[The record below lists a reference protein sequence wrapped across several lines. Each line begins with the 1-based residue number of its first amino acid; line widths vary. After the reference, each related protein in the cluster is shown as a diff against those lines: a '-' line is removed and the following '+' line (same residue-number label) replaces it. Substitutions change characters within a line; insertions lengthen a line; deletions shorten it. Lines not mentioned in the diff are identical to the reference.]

1 MAGFVANEYEEL
13 IGQLVDRGY
22 EAVGLNEIEVAKPQ
36 MFLRHDVD
44 LCMERALQVA
54 RREASLGLKATYYFL
69 LSTDLYN
76 IASAKGREVLIEM
89 RSLGHEIGLHFDV
102 LAYPNQQA
110 QIEICAEVECTTL
123 ESLANASVNSISFH
137 RPVKALL
144 NRKGKFAGR
153 RHTYEPEFFS
163 SIGYISDSNGGW
175 HHGHPLDHPAVIEKR
190 AIQLLTHPI
199 WWCGDNSLTVTEA
212 IDAFRQERIDQLTCS
227 LTNTIT
233 AYRSRRV

>member
-1 MAGFVANEYEEL
+1 MSGFLAGDYERL
-13 IGQLVDRGY
+13 LGQLIDRGY
-22 EAVGLNEIEVAKPQ
+22 ETVDLHGIQSEKQ
-36 MFLRHDVD
+36 HMFLRHDVD
-44 LCMERALQVA
+44 LCMDRALHIA
-54 RREASLGLKATYYFL
+54 RREAVLGVKATYYFL

-76 IASAKGREVLIEM
+76 IASSAGRQILLEM

-102 LAYPNQQA
+102 AAYPDEPD
-110 QIEICAEVECTTL
+110 QIETYAEAECAIL
-123 ESLANASVNSISFH
+123 ESLTKAPVSSISFH

-175 HHGHPLDHPAVIEKR
+175 HHGHPLDHPAVAEQR

-199 WWCGDNSLTVTEA
+199 WWTSDKSLTAKET
-212 IDAFRQERIDQLTCS
+212 IDSFRQERIKRLTSS
-227 LTNTIT
+227 LKNTIT
-233 AYRSRRV
+233 AYR